1 MDFTVE
7 NILIPADHPCF
18 EGHFPGHPI
27 FPAVAQ
33 LDLVLD
39 NLQRIMQRSL
49 TLNEIKKAKFPAPI
63 LPDTRVHL
71 SLKVE
76 EDTAFWRIFMDDK
89 TYSQGMVQ
97 VSSSAL

>member
-7 NILIPADHPCF
+7 NILIPPDHPCF

-39 NLQRIMQRSL
+39 HLQRILDRSL
-49 TLNEIKKAKFPAPI
+49 TPGEIRKAKFPAPI
-63 LPDTRVHL
+63 LPGTLVNL
-71 SLKVE
+71 SLKVQ
-76 EDTAFWRIFMDDK
+76 DHTVFWKIFAMDK
-89 TYSQGMVQ
+89 TYSQGTVQ
-97 VSSSAL
+97 LL

>member
-18 EGHFPGHPI
+18 EGHFPGYPI

-39 NLQRIMQRSL
+39 QLQKVMQRSL
-49 TLNEIKKAKFPAPI
+49 TLSEIKRSKFPAPI
-63 LPDTRVHL
+63 LPGMRVHL
-71 SLKVE
+71 ALKVE
-76 EDTAFWRIFMDDK
+76 GSTVFWKIFSDDK
-89 TYSQGMVQ
+89 TYSQGTVQ
-97 VSSSAL
+97 VL

>member
-7 NILIPADHPCF
+7 NIVIPADHPSF

-39 NLQRIMQRSL
+39 HLQSLMQRSL
-49 TLNEIKKAKFPAPI
+49 TLMEIKKAKFPAPI
-63 LPDTRVHL
+63 TPGIQVHL
-71 SLKVE
+71 ALKIQDHMV
-76 EDTAFWRIFMDDK
+76 FWQIFGEQK
-89 TYSQGMVQ
+89 TYSQGTIYVT
-97 VSSSAL
+97 